1 MKALILNAGGYDVEP
16 HIFENVTFP
25 FEVEV
30 HDIAG
35 PLVTVLGSELIKA
48 GAAKAGISTDG
59 FKPEED
65 YPFWRNKEVKLL
77 DC

>member
-1 MKALILNAGGYDVEP
+1 MKALILNAGGYDVAP
-16 HIFENVTFP
+16 HVFENVTFP

-30 HDIAG
+30 HNLAG
-35 PLVTVLGSELIKA
+35 GLVIVLGSELIKA
-48 GAAKAGISTDG
+48 GAAKADIAKDG

-65 YPFWRNKEVKLL
+65 YPFWRDEEVKLL